1 MDHELAPG
9 PPHCSHLGSSD
20 LGALGTCLPSL
31 DLPATSQPVQ
41 KNPQAGE
48 RPGVQGRGRRG
59 LTLLWNS

>member
-1 MDHELAPG
+1 MNLVLPTVVTWAAVIWAPQ
-9 PPHCSHLGSSD
+9 
-20 LGALGTCLPSL
+20 GTCLPSL

-48 RPGVQGRGRRG
+48 PPGVEGWGRRG